1 MPDWLWVVIVVAAI
15 VLVLAALA
23 YWVTRRR
30 RSGRLR
36 SRFGDEYD
44 REVHTTGS
52 RRRAESRLA
61 SVSDERDRLDIHPL
75 NAASRERYVA
85 RWQEVQGWFVD
96 QPGHALDA
104 ADRLV
109 TDVMR
114 ERGYPVDD
122 DFEKQAALVALDHPD
137 VVRHYR
143 AAHQVHDRTRTA
155 VAGTEEVRVAMIQYR
170 SLFESLVSDAAP
182 GADDRRDGGN
192 GRAPEDDPSRIV

>member
-1 MPDWLWVVIVVAAI
+1 MPDWLWVVIIVAAVVI
-15 VLVLAALA
+15 VLAALA
-23 YWVTRRR
+23 YWMKGRR

-44 REVHTTGS
+44 REVRTTGS
-52 RRRAESRLA
+52 RRRAESHLA
-61 SVSDERDRLDIHPL
+61 SISDERDQLDIRPL
-75 NAASRERYVA
+75 NATSRERYLG
-85 RWQEVQGWFVD
+85 RWQEVQSRFVD

-104 ADRLV
+104 ADALV

-122 DFEKQAALVALDHPD
+122 FEKQAGLVALDHPD

-143 AAHQVHDRTRTA
+143 AAHEVHDRTRSA

-170 SLFESLVSDAAP
+170 SLFEALVSETANGHGDRSDERAAP
-182 GADDRRDGGN
+182 APTTPDRPR
-192 GRAPEDDPSRIV
+192 SL